1 MSTSGVPSLKITK
14 ETFVADVPDMDEPS
28 SHAGNGMGGTRW
40 TGDAIG
46 RFKSSQLAHSYI
58 STYYPL
64 DSSSFQFS
72 AYIDPYSRHHS
83 LYSYPTHYLPAAHPP
98 QWCGTV
104 NIRIYRVTIES
115 IDTVRMPASLFL
127 FTSP

>member
-1 MSTSGVPSLKITK
+1 M
-14 ETFVADVPDMDEPS
+14 ADVPDMDEPS

-64 DSSSFQFS
+64 DSSSFQS
-72 AYIDPYSRHHS
+72 PRTSIHTRVII
-83 LYSYPTHYLPAAHPP
+83 LYTHTQLITCPLRTLRS
-98 QWCGTV
+98 GV
-104 NIRIYRVTIES
+104 G
-115 IDTVRMPASLFL
+115 L
-127 FTSP
+127 